1 MSEIV
6 TPEAVSTNAVISEYK
21 LATRPQRLA
30 AFLLDFAFINI
41 VSYAVNF
48 LLDLIGGSGASTE
61 TLSTDF
67 TNSISYFL
75 IIFLYFPV
83 FTALWAA
90 TPGKRILKIKVVL
103 ADGGKLTPQKI
114 FLREVIGRG
123 VSQLIFGYAWILF
136 NKNNKNV
143 WDFIADTLVVKA

>member
-1 MSEIV
+1 MTETV
-6 TPEAVSTNAVISEYK
+6 NPEYK
-21 LATRPQRLA
+21 LASRPQRLA

-41 VSYAVNF
+41 GSYAVNL
-48 LLDLIGGSGASTE
+48 LLDLASGSGVSTDA
-61 TLSTDF
+61 LSTDF

-75 IIFLYFPV
+75 IILFYFPV

-103 ADGGKLTPQKI
+103 ANGEKLTPQKI
-114 FLREVIGRG
+114 FLREILGRW
-123 VSQLIFGYAWILF
+123 VSAFVFGQLWILF